1 MTKITRKEAQKAYD
15 EGNPI
20 MTDAEFDAAFSENS
34 GALGTAGKVE
44 HVQPMLS
51 QKKCH
56 SAGDVETFLLKLM
69 RVHGEET
76 VFASLKLDGFACA
89 LRYRNGELVQA
100 LTRGDGRFG
109 EDITEAIRAYVA
121 PEYLPAHINSRE
133 DIEIRGEVILPPSQ
147 MQPQDAG
154 KNPRNIAT
162 GMGMR
167 KTVTPDLRKLAFYAY
182 DAVLPMP
189 FLTRRERV
197 MNLGFAW
204 VPGVEMECSMSV
216 LRGTIDVLAEILSKT
231 DACADGI
238 VFRATSRDAELL
250 SKSTAHHP
258 GYSIALKF
266 TTKTAESEVVSIETT
281 TGRTGRLTPVA
292 TIKPVHLD
300 GATITSVSLGSVQCM
315 IESGIHTGSRV
326 VVTRQG
332 GVVPK
337 IIKVMNENN

>member
-15 EGNPI
+15 EGDPI
-20 MTDAEFDAAFSENS
+20 MTDAEFDATFAENS

-167 KTVTPDLRKLAFYAY
+167 KTITPDLRKLAFYAY

-197 MNLGFAW
+197 MSLGFAW
-204 VPGVEMECSMSV
+204 VPGVTMECMSAPWE
-216 LRGTIDVLAEILSKT
+216 TIDVLAEILSKT

-238 VFRATSRDAELL
+238 VFRATSRGAELL

-266 TTKTAESEVVSIETT
+266 TTKTAESEVVNIETM

-326 VVTRQG
+326 IVTRQG
-332 GVVPK
+332 GVIPK
-337 IIKVMNENN
+337 IVKVMNENN

>member
-20 MTDAEFDAAFSENS
+20 MTDAEFDAAFAENS

-69 RVHGEET
+69 RVHGEEA

-100 LTRGDGRFG
+100 LTRGDGHFG
-109 EDITEAIRAYVA
+109 EDITDAIKAYVA

-167 KTVTPDLRKLAFYAY
+167 KTITPDLRKLAFYAY

-204 VPGVEMECSMSV
+204 VPGVTMECMSAP
-216 LRGTIDVLAEILSKT
+216 RETIDVLAEILSNT

-238 VFRATSRDAELL
+238 VFRAISRYTELL

-281 TGRTGRLTPVA
+281 IGRTGRLTPVA

-326 VVTRQG
+326 IVTRQG